1 MRIFTGG
8 TLAQWIQEH
17 PTATAALSVWRHAAE
32 QATWK
37 TPNEL
42 LAGWVCDI
50 IKVKA
55 QAKIPQGLTRV
66 VFDISGNRFRLMCHI
81 HFARQFVFLKW
92 FGTQAQY
99 DRIDFTTLK
108 VEDKP

>member
-8 TLAQWIQEH
+8 TLAKWIKDNSG
-17 PTATAALSVWRHAAE
+17 ATAGLSVWRHVTE

-37 TPNEL
+37 NPNEL
-42 LAGWVCDI
+42 LAAWTCDI
-50 IKVKA
+50 INVKA
-55 QAKIPQGLTRV
+55 QAEMPPELTRV

-92 FGTQAQY
+92 FGTHAQY
-99 DRIDFTTLK
+99 DKIDFATLK
-108 VEDKP
+108 VENKP